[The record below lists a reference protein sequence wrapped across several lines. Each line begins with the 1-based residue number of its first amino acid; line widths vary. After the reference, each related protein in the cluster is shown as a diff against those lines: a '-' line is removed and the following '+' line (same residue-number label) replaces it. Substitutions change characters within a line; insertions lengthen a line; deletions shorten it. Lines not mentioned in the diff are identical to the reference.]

1 MEMIKSQKIRLQKM
15 LYGTFFIFVLPL
27 YFIFLANSL
36 SLPFEVP
43 KLGYSGSVMAIIGL
57 AIMIRGMYELKV
69 KGNGLPMNAFPPE
82 ELVEDG
88 IYGVFPHPIY
98 FGFCIMCIGIS
109 IFYKSVAGLY
119 LVTPVIIGGCM
130 ALVLGYENLYLK
142 KKFGKVPHPLLGISN
157 ISKPFIKIFRLNK
170 LWNILLKWAENRANS
185 WKSWRFGKLR
195 IINHFLYS
203 GLAGGISSFIITLI
217 LGKKYSMYIVILMFV
232 GLIGAAII
240 GQILVGSTNRL
251 SRPFGYFGSLF
262 GVSAAGLIISIFYPE
277 IFKVLGAFAIASPV
291 AQAIGRIRCLI
302 QGCCHGDNTEE
313 GHGIVVN
320 NPHSRVCALSHKCGV
335 PIYPTPLYSIIGNV
349 ILEIILLFYW
359 ISGVKYTIVIGLYL
373 IGAGITRFIEEA
385 YRGEPLTKIIGNLRI
400 YQWFSVGMY
409 FFGLIVMIFPSGIT
423 SIPETLDYG
432 TAFVTGVIFF
442 LISSFAMSM
451 DFPDSTR
458 RYSRLSG

>member
-1 MEMIKSQKIRLQKM
+1 M
-15 LYGTFFIFVLPL
+15 FI
-27 YFIFLANSL
+27 
-36 SLPFEVP
+36 
-43 KLGYSGSVMAIIGL
+43 
-57 AIMIRGMYELKV
+57 
-69 KGNGLPMNAFPPE
+69 
-82 ELVEDG
+82 
-88 IYGVFPHPIY
+88 
-98 FGFCIMCIGIS
+98 
-109 IFYKSVAGLY
+109 
-119 LVTPVIIGGCM
+119 
-130 ALVLGYENLYLK
+130 
-142 KKFGKVPHPLLGISN
+142 
-157 ISKPFIKIFRLNK
+157 
-170 LWNILLKWAENRANS
+170 
-185 WKSWRFGKLR
+185 
-195 IINHFLYS
+195 
-203 GLAGGISSFIITLI
+203 
-217 LGKKYSMYIVILMFV
+217 

-262 GVSAAGLIISIFYPE
+262 GVSAAGLMISIFYPE

-400 YQWFSVGMY
+400 YQWFSAGMY
-409 FFGLIVMIFPSGIT
+409 FFGLIVMLFPSGIT

>member
-1 MEMIKSQKIRLQKM
+1 
-15 LYGTFFIFVLPL
+15 
-27 YFIFLANSL
+27 
-36 SLPFEVP
+36 
-43 KLGYSGSVMAIIGL
+43 
-57 AIMIRGMYELKV
+57 
-69 KGNGLPMNAFPPE
+69 
-82 ELVEDG
+82 
-88 IYGVFPHPIY
+88 
-98 FGFCIMCIGIS
+98 
-109 IFYKSVAGLY
+109 
-119 LVTPVIIGGCM
+119 
-130 ALVLGYENLYLK
+130 
-142 KKFGKVPHPLLGISN
+142 
-157 ISKPFIKIFRLNK
+157 
-170 LWNILLKWAENRANS
+170 
-185 WKSWRFGKLR
+185 
-195 IINHFLYS
+195 
-203 GLAGGISSFIITLI
+203 
-217 LGKKYSMYIVILMFV
+217 MYIVILMFV

-240 GQILVGSTNRL
+240 GQLLVGSTNRL

-277 IFKVLGAFAIASPV
+277 IFKVLGAFAIVSPV

-302 QGCCHGDNTEE
+302 QGCCHGDNIEE

-432 TAFVTGVIFF
+432 TAFLTGVIFF